1 MNRSAFIKSFIIS
14 GFGLL
19 TAKGLTKPAFTF
31 TEEEKTTALLKCCIA
46 GYAYYQGEKVIDQLH
61 PDLKLELKREPEN
74 PYDNKAIAIYFK
86 NQKLGFIP
94 RVNNKVIANI
104 MDQKMPVFAKI
115 LKINPGN
122 DVWDKVKVEV
132 LMVGSNK

>member
-14 GFGLL
+14 GLGLL
-19 TAKGLTKPAFTF
+19 TVKGLTKPAFTG
-31 TEEEKTTALLKCCIA
+31 TEEEKTTTLLKCYIA
-46 GYAYYQGEKVIDQLH
+46 GYAYYQGEKLIDQLK
-61 PDLKLELKREPEN
+61 PDLKLDLKREPEN

-86 NQKLGFIP
+86 NHKLGFIP

-104 MDQKMPVFAKI
+104 MDQEINVFAKI
-115 LKINPGN
+115 LNINPGN